1 MVGIIALLI
10 GQWVTNAFTQTV
22 LDRRAAA
29 KSKPPTPKTATPK
42 PRRTA
47 REVAARIIPTKT
59 RLLTKRQASYKSQI
73 TSGSIRRV
81 PSVKWLSDQPV
92 VCAHGHRSTFGLFAS
107 LPGYGTL
114 NILPESDSRTHN
126 RHGFALHR
134 LGGAGL
140 HNINDRDP
148 NLDVR
153 WQLGCPTCGTN
164 LYVFEAQALREY
176 MMCTTSPDLFWVF
189 CHLYRRDSGICGNCE
204 LRRNYWTSLRSL
216 E

>member
-1 MVGIIALLI
+1 MVGIVALLI
-10 GQWVTNAFTQTV
+10 GQWVTNAVTQAA
-22 LDRRAAA
+22 LNRRAAA
-29 KSKPPTPKTATPK
+29 KSKQPISKEAPPK
-42 PRRTA
+42 PRCTA

-59 RLLTKRQASYKSQI
+59 RLLSERQASYKVLI
-73 TSGSIRRV
+73 ASGSIRPV
-81 PSVKWLSDQPV
+81 SSVKWLSEQSV
-92 VCAHGHRSTFGLFAS
+92 VCAHGHRSNFGLFAS

-126 RHGFALHR
+126 RRGIALRR
-134 LGGAGL
+134 LGGVGF

-148 NLDVR
+148 SHDVR

-164 LYVFEAQALREY
+164 LYMFEAQALREY

-189 CHLYRRDSGICGNCE
+189 CHLYRRDSGTCGNCE
-204 LRRNYWTSLRSL
+204 IRKGYWGAQRSL